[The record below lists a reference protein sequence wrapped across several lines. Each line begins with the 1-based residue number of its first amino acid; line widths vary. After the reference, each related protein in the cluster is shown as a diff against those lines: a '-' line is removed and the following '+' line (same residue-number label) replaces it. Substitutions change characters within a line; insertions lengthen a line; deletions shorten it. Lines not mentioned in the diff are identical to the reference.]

1 MTFQWNCATTGSSLF
16 PETLVLKSG
25 TTGTNHRLNQPV
37 PCQSPTEDHPKPTP
51 LDTASTFKPQDSC
64 NSVAASSP
72 HSCRCLNL
80 GPEGAAQDLPPPV
93 KVNIRIGGISP
104 NNVGVHT
111 GTLCV
116 GVCQFSSNPWGDV
129 AFRIVWEHKSSHKC
143 LPELQLQLAIV
154 ETPELNPKALRT
166 GLGPRSPSLP
176 PRLGPMDTLCGS
188 GELGSKF
195 WDSNLS
201 VYTDNPDLTS
211 CFQNS
216 LLAWIPCIY
225 LWAALPCYLFYLQ
238 HRHQG
243 YIVLSHL
250 SRLKTALGVLLWC
263 ISWADLFYSFHGLVH
278 GWAPAPI
285 FVVTPL
291 VVGVTMLLAT
301 LLIQYERLRGVQSS
315 GVLIIFW
322 FLCVVCA
329 VIPFRSKIL
338 SAVAKGKI
346 LDPFRFT
353 TFYIYFALVLFAFIL
368 SCFKEKPP
376 LFSPK
381 NVDPNPCPEADAGF
395 LSRLSFWWFTKLAIL
410 GYRRPLEE
418 QDLWSLNEENRCEM
432 VVQRLLE
439 AWKKQQKQAAGHRA
453 TAAAGKTVSTESEEL
468 LGRRRRP
475 REPSFLQ
482 ALLATFGPGFLISTC
497 FMLVQSMLAFINPQL
512 LSILIRFIS
521 NPTAPTWWG
530 ILVAVLMFVCSVIQ
544 TLIMQQCFQY
554 IFVIG
559 LRLRTGI
566 IGVIYRKALVITNS
580 VRRESTVGEMVNL
593 ISVDAQHFMDLVTFL
608 HLLWSGPLQII
619 LAIYFLWQNLGPSI
633 LAGVALLVLLIPF
646 NGLLAK
652 KTRDLEVEQMKCK
665 DLRIKLMSEILGG
678 IKVLKLYAWEPSL
691 LKQVEGIRQS
701 ELRLLR
707 RAYYLYA
714 ISVFIWICT
723 PFLVTLITLGVYVSV
738 DPNNVLDAEK
748 AFVSVSLFNILKNPL
763 GSLSQLIS
771 GLTQTSVS
779 LKRIQHFLSQDEL
792 DPQCVERKTI
802 TPGYAVIID
811 NGTFT
816 WAQDLPPTLRS
827 LNIQVPK
834 GALVAVVGPV
844 GCGKSSLVSAL
855 LGEMEKLEGKVYVK
869 GSVAYVPQQAWIQN
883 CTLQGNVLF
892 GRALDPKRY
901 QRALEACALLA
912 DLDVLPGGDKTEIGE
927 KGINLSGGQRQR
939 VSLARAVYSDADV
952 FLLDD
957 PLSAVDSHVAKH
969 IFDQVIGPEGV
980 LASKTRVLVTHSIS
994 FLPQMDFIIV
1004 LANGQVSE
1012 VGTYPALLQRS
1023 GSFAN
1028 FLHNYAPDKGADPPE
1043 EDSSIAALNNPEDEE
1058 VPLIEDTLS
1067 SHTDLVDNEPVMY
1080 EVQKQF
1086 TRQLSAMSLD
1096 REGPGQAGPRKHL
1109 DPAEKVVQ
1117 AVEVKANETLI
1128 EEEKVGKGK
1137 VKLSVF
1143 WDYAKAMGLSTTLVM
1158 CLLYAGQ
1165 SATAVGVDVWLS
1177 DWTNKAVVG
1186 GQQNHTSH
1194 RLSVYATLGILQGL
1208 LVVLSSIAVT
1218 VGSLRAA
1225 RLLHQALLHNKMRS
1239 PQSFFDTTP
1248 SGRILN
1254 HFSKDIDIID
1264 EVLGPTILMLLNS
1277 FSTSISTLMVIV
1289 VSTPIFAVVILPLAV
1304 FYMFAQRFY
1313 VATSRQLKRL
1323 ESVSRSPIYSH
1334 FSESVTGSSIIRA
1347 YGRSR
1352 DFEALSDAKVDTNL
1366 RSAYPNIFSNRWLG
1380 VRVEFLGNCVVLFA
1394 ALFAVIGRSS
1404 LSAGMAG
1411 LSVSNAL
1418 QVTFSLNWILRM
1430 LSDLESNI
1438 VAVERVKEYSKTET
1452 EAPWVVEGS
1461 RPPAGWPMQGEVEF
1475 RNYSARYRPG
1485 LDLVLKDLSLR
1496 VHGGEKVG
1504 IVGRTGAG
1512 KSSMT
1517 LCLFRILEAAEGE
1530 IRIDGL
1536 NIADIGLHDLRSRL
1550 TIIPQDPVLFS
1561 GTLRMNLDPFG
1572 NYSEEDIWRALELS
1586 HLHTFVN
1593 SQPAGL
1599 DFECSEGGE
1608 NLSVGQRQLVCLAR
1622 ALLRKSRILVLD
1634 EATAA
1639 IDLETDD
1646 FIQATIRTQFETCT
1660 VLTIAHRLNTIMD
1673 YTRVL
1678 VLDKGTIA
1686 EFDSPTNLIAA
1697 RGIFYGM
1704 ARDAGLA

>member
-1 MTFQWNCATTGSSLF
+1 
-16 PETLVLKSG
+16 
-25 TTGTNHRLNQPV
+25 
-37 PCQSPTEDHPKPTP
+37 
-51 LDTASTFKPQDSC
+51 
-64 NSVAASSP
+64 
-72 HSCRCLNL
+72 
-80 GPEGAAQDLPPPV
+80 
-93 KVNIRIGGISP
+93 
-104 NNVGVHT
+104 
-111 GTLCV
+111 
-116 GVCQFSSNPWGDV
+116 
-129 AFRIVWEHKSSHKC
+129 
-143 LPELQLQLAIV
+143 
-154 ETPELNPKALRT
+154 
-166 GLGPRSPSLP
+166 
-176 PRLGPMDTLCGS
+176 MDTLCGS

-201 VYTDNPDLTS
+201 VHTDNPDLTP

-216 LLAWIPCIY
+216 LLAWVPCIY

-238 HRHQG
+238 YHRQG

-263 ISWADLFYSFHGLVH
+263 VSWTDLFYSFHGLVH

-285 FVVTPL
+285 FFVTPL
-291 VVGVTMLLAT
+291 VVGITMLLAT

-315 GVLIIFW
+315 GVLIVFW
-322 FLCVVCA
+322 FLCVVCGI
-329 VIPFRSKIL
+329 IPFRSKIL
-338 SAVAKGKI
+338 SAMTEGKI

-353 TFYIYFALVLFAFIL
+353 TFYIYFALVLFSLIL
-368 SCFKEKPP
+368 SCFREKPP
-376 LFSPK
+376 FFSPK
-381 NVDPNPCPEADAGF
+381 NVDPNPCPEAEAGF
-395 LSRLSFWWFTKLAIL
+395 LSRLSFWWFTKLAIH

-418 QDLWSLNEENRCEM
+418 RDLWSLNKEDRSET

-439 AWKKQQKQAAGHRA
+439 AWKQQQKQAAEHSASCGPFLPTASSSPTRRRA
-453 TAAAGKTVSTESEEL
+453 SAASGRTVSGEDEEL
-468 LGRRRRP
+468 LGARP
-475 REPSFLQ
+475 RAREPSFLKT
-482 ALLATFGPGFLISTC
+482 LLATFGPGYLISSC
-497 FMLVQSMLAFINPQL
+497 FMLVQDLLAFVNPQL

-521 NPTAPTWWG
+521 NPTAPNWWG
-530 ILVAVLMFVCSVIQ
+530 FLVAGLMFVCSVMQ
-544 TLIMQQCFQY
+544 TLILHQY
-554 IFVIG
+554 YHCIFAMG
-559 LRLRTGI
+559 LRVRTGI

-580 VRRESTVGEMVNL
+580 VKRESAVGEMVNL
-593 ISVDAQHFMDLVTFL
+593 MSVDAQRFMDLAPFL
-608 HLLWSGPLQII
+608 NLLWSGPLQII
-619 LAIYFLWQNLGPSI
+619 LALYFLWQNLGPSV
-633 LAGVALLVLLIPF
+633 LAGLALMVLLIPL
-646 NGLLAK
+646 NGVVAMK
-652 KTRDLEVEQMKCK
+652 MRAFQVEQMKFK
-665 DLRIKLMSEILGG
+665 DSRIKLMSEILGG
-678 IKVLKLYAWEPSL
+678 IKVLKLYAWEPSFVQ
-691 LKQVEGIRQS
+691 QVEGIRQS

-707 RAYYLYA
+707 QAAYLHA
-714 ISVFIWICT
+714 ISTFIWVCT

-763 GSLSQLIS
+763 SILPHLLS

-802 TPGYAVIID
+802 APGYAVIID

-816 WAQDLPPTLRS
+816 WAQDLPPTLHS
-827 LNIQVPK
+827 LDILVPK

-883 CTLQGNVLF
+883 CTLQENVLF
-892 GRALDPKRY
+892 GKALDPKRY

-912 DLDVLPGGDKTEIGE
+912 DLEVLPGGDKTEIGE

-939 VSLARAVYSDADV
+939 VSLARAVYSDADI

-980 LASKTRVLVTHSIS
+980 LANKTRVLVTHGIS
-994 FLPQMDFIIV
+994 FLPQTDFIIV
-1004 LANGQVSE
+1004 LADGQVSE
-1012 VGTYPALLQRS
+1012 VGTYSALLQRN

-1028 FLHNYAPDKGADPPE
+1028 FLHNYAPSKDEEHLE
-1043 EDSSIAALNNPEDEE
+1043 EDSRPAALEDADDEE
-1058 VPLIEDTLS
+1058 VLLIEDTLS
-1067 SHTDLVDNEPVMY
+1067 SHTDLMDNEPITY
-1080 EVQKQF
+1080 EVRKQF
-1086 TRQLSAMSLD
+1086 MRQLSSMSSD
-1096 REGPGQAGPRKHL
+1096 GEGQGRPVSRRRLG
-1109 DPAEKVVQ
+1109 PAEKVVP
-1117 AVEVKANETLI
+1117 ALEAKANGMLI
-1128 EEEKVGKGK
+1128 EEEKVGMGK

-1143 WDYAKAMGLSTTLVM
+1143 WDYAKAVGLWTTFVI
-1158 CLLYAGQ
+1158 CLLYVGQ
-1165 SATAVGVDVWLS
+1165 SASAIGANIWLSAWTNEAAVG
-1177 DWTNKAVVG
+1177 G
-1186 GQQNHTSH
+1186 RQNNTSQ
-1194 RLSVYATLGILQGL
+1194 RLGVYATLGILQGL
-1208 LVVLSSIAVT
+1208 LVVLSSIMMT
-1218 VGSLRAA
+1218 VGCVRAA
-1225 RLLHQALLHNKMRS
+1225 RLLHQALLHNKMHS

-1254 HFSKDIDIID
+1254 RFSKDIYVID
-1264 EVLGPTILMLLNS
+1264 EVLAPTILMLLNS
-1277 FSTSISTLMVIV
+1277 FFTSVSTLV
-1289 VSTPIFAVVILPLAV
+1289 VVVASTPLFAVVILPLAV
-1304 FYMFAQRFY
+1304 FYILVQRFY

-1334 FSESVTGSSIIRA
+1334 FSETVTGSSVIRA
-1347 YGRSR
+1347 YGRSQ
-1352 DFEALSDAKVDTNL
+1352 DFEAISDAKVDYNL
-1366 RSAYPNIFSNRWLG
+1366 RSCYPNISSNRWLG
-1380 VRVEFLGNCVVLFA
+1380 VRVEFVGNCIVFFA
-1394 ALFAVIGRSS
+1394 ALFAVIERSR
-1404 LSAGMAG
+1404 LSPGMVG
-1411 LSVSNAL
+1411 LSVSYAL
-1418 QVTFSLNWILRM
+1418 QVTFALNWMIRM

-1438 VAVERVKEYSKTET
+1438 VAVERVKEYSSTET
-1452 EAPWVVEGS
+1452 EAPWVVKGS
-1461 RPPAGWPMQGEVEF
+1461 PPPAGWPTQGEVEF
-1475 RNYSARYRPG
+1475 QNYSVRYRPG

-1496 VHGGEKVG
+1496 VRGGEKVG

-1517 LCLFRILEAAEGE
+1517 LCLFRILEAAEGK
-1530 IRIDGL
+1530 IYIDGL
-1536 NIADIGLHDLRSRL
+1536 NVADIGLHDLRSQL
-1550 TIIPQDPVLFS
+1550 TIIPQDPILFS

-1572 NYSEEDIWRALELS
+1572 NYSEDDIWRALELS
-1586 HLHTFVN
+1586 HLHTFVS

-1599 DFECSEGGE
+1599 DFLCSEGGE

-1646 FIQATIRTQFETCT
+1646 LIQATIRTQFETCT

-1678 VLDKGTIA
+1678 VLDKGTVA